1 MSTKLEGLTPKM
13 TAADQFSGRRVVD
26 REGISYGKVKHI
38 HIDQDTLRVTGVTVH
53 QGFRRDYFLGDD
65 YIDRFTGETL
75 LLSTAPVRVNVD
87 VVDIDGH
94 KVGSVKKVH
103 KNPQTKEIESIEVKD
118 GLVHTS
124 IVSKTEIW
132 GIGEK
137 VILRSTKDEY
147 KSG

>member
-1 MSTKLEGLTPKM
+1 MSTKLEGLTSKM
-13 TAADQFSGRRVVD
+13 TTADKFVGRRVVD

-38 HIDQDTLRVTGVTVH
+38 HIDQDALRVAGVTVH

-65 YIDRFTGETL
+65 YIDRFTQETL
-75 LLSTAPVRVNVD
+75 LLSTAPVRVYVD

-94 KVGSVKKVH
+94 KIGSVKKVH
-103 KNPQTKEIESIEVKD
+103 KNPQTHEIESIEVKD
-118 GLVHTS
+118 GLIHTS

-147 KSG
+147 KP